1 VRPGAWLLALSSAG
15 MLAGCASPDR
25 VVFVTGTQ
33 IDIGYDASLG
43 NVNIGYDRNELVIG
57 PAYPETGGVPPVYA
71 RIGSDLGIL
80 QATIKQLYAT
90 GDAATL
96 ATSPTVQPAPPAPTV
111 PPVLEKPLA
120 GKRRLMV
127 FGTATHFGLKAH
139 FVGEAP
145 DSISLGYKRK
155 EFSVLPLQVAD
166 PTSTPDKYGSVLAG
180 LSLNSNVRTA
190 TGTVVGLSQV
200 IATGSAAENLAR
212 DSGVRQL
219 FIQETRDALAEAAVM
234 AVPVAV
240 RADQALIKPIC
251 DKQLAR
257 GGSPTLNAEMTKI
270 ETNLRSKYG
279 AGFSIG
285 GFCAAASVDPEQ
297 FVTIDG
303 AMRGAGLLP

>member
-1 VRPGAWLLALSSAG
+1 VKPGAWLLALSSAG
-15 MLAGCASPDR
+15 LLAGCASPDR

-80 QATIKQLYAT
+80 QATVKQLYAT
-90 GDAATL
+90 GEAAEAATSQS
-96 ATSPTVQPAPPAPTV
+96 AMPPAPP
-111 PPVLEKPLA
+111 PPKLLA

-139 FVGEAP
+139 FVGEVP

-155 EFSVLPLQVAD
+155 EFSVLPLQVTD
-166 PTSTPDKYGSVLAG
+166 PTANAPDRYGSVLAG

-212 DSGVRQL
+212 DSSVRQL

-234 AVPVAV
+234 AVPVVV

-257 GGSPTLNAEMTKI
+257 GGNPTLNAEMTRV
-270 ETNLRSKYG
+270 ETNLRTKYG

-285 GFCAAASVDPEQ
+285 GFCAAASVDQEQ